1 MKRNRALLTP
11 AWLYEMIREMK
22 MRLFV
27 KMILR
32 YFRWNR
38 KSASKGWGHDG
49 ESNKSFPLTPSLFL
63 RERENHSAR
72 LEGPNASER
81 SAVQVLVEPPWR
93 RPSMR
98 GIEANIPRTFTKLS
112 HVLPLPKGEGGVRG
126 KGLVCRL
133 RLSFQPLAPLLFHRK

>member
-1 MKRNRALLTP
+1 MKKNRALLTP

-22 MRLFV
+22 AWLFT

-32 YFRWNR
+32 NFRRNR
-38 KSASKGWGHDG
+38 KSASKGRGRDG
-49 ESNKSFPLTPSLFL
+49 ESNRSFPLTPSLSLRAL

-81 SAVQVLVEPPWR
+81 SAVQVLVQPPWR

-112 HVLPLPKGEGGVRG
+112 HVLPLPKGPKGEGGG
-126 KGLVCRL
+126 G
-133 RLSFQPLAPLLFHRK
+133 